1 MSVSIVNN
9 RIIEKLL
16 KRGDKIRS
24 VSALHPIW
32 KLRRNYNIDSC
43 EEIEKEIKRLNDNIN
58 MMEGRKRLIK
68 CQSQKNIL
76 SNHNSFE
83 EEKNSSLI
91 NDIKQ
96 PLIDNEQNVH
106 LDNNNITPV
115 SDNENKIK
123 LKSFKHNHKENKEE
137 SKEDI
142 INQDN
147 NLIVNQLKSNRRE
160 KNNCNNSN
168 DDTTVNTNMK
178 YSHLDNKNKQ
188 IEKKFISN
196 NQGYIGDE
204 YHHNKRYQNNN
215 KFDSCYSNRTRNAQ
229 FDIATLDSGN
239 DLGIR
244 SSSCLYCSKSIEVD
258 KDINVKLSNEEPIMK
273 KSNLKSS
280 RSTVKSSMQSSS
292 SIPKKKLCTMS
303 LIQSDI
309 KPKLIKTSFPQND
322 RKNTYELYKDMKR
335 NKMNSNSCR
344 NIDSNKSIKIN
355 PLKIPITDDKF
366 DPSHNIYSSNRI
378 PLSSSTKTFDKENSS
393 QSEKINSNRSENI
406 ENDTN
411 NKMSQI
417 PLHNSKL
424 IKYIFKSP
432 STSSLLRKPNLQ
444 PKQRVRKLKHI
455 RTGSTVRADKLLKS
469 YFELL

>member
-147 NLIVNQLKSNRRE
+147 NLIVNQLKSNRTE

-168 DDTTVNTNMK
+168 DDTNIRAQSL
-178 YSHLDNKNKQ
+178 Y
-188 IEKKFISN
+188 
-196 NQGYIGDE
+196 
-204 YHHNKRYQNNN
+204 
-215 KFDSCYSNRTRNAQ
+215 SCY
-229 FDIATLDSGN
+229 L
-239 DLGIR
+239 
-244 SSSCLYCSKSIEVD
+244 
-258 KDINVKLSNEEPIMK
+258 
-273 KSNLKSS
+273 
-280 RSTVKSSMQSSS
+280 
-292 SIPKKKLCTMS
+292 
-303 LIQSDI
+303 
-309 KPKLIKTSFPQND
+309 
-322 RKNTYELYKDMKR
+322 
-335 NKMNSNSCR
+335 
-344 NIDSNKSIKIN
+344 
-355 PLKIPITDDKF
+355 
-366 DPSHNIYSSNRI
+366 
-378 PLSSSTKTFDKENSS
+378 
-393 QSEKINSNRSENI
+393 
-406 ENDTN
+406 
-411 NKMSQI
+411 
-417 PLHNSKL
+417 
-424 IKYIFKSP
+424 
-432 STSSLLRKPNLQ
+432 
-444 PKQRVRKLKHI
+444 
-455 RTGSTVRADKLLKS
+455 
-469 YFELL
+469 

>member
-1 MSVSIVNN
+1 MSVTIVNN

-24 VSALHPIW
+24 VSALHPIG

-43 EEIEKEIKRLNDNIN
+43 EEIEKEIKRLNENID
-58 MMEGRKRLIK
+58 MMEGRKRFIK

-83 EEKNSSLI
+83 EEKNSSFI

-96 PLIDNEQNVH
+96 PLLENEHNVH
-106 LDNNNITPV
+106 CDNNNITPV
-115 SDNENKIK
+115 SENENKMK
-123 LKSFKHNHKENKEE
+123 LKSFKHNLKKEE

-147 NLIVNQLKSNRRE
+147 NQMCNQLKSNRKE
-160 KNNCNNSN
+160 KYNSNNSN
-168 DDTTVNTNMK
+168 DDTTANTNMK
-178 YSHLDNKNKQ
+178 YSNINNRDNNVDK

-215 KFDSCYSNRTRNAQ
+215 KFDSCYSNRTRNDQ

-244 SSSCLYCSKSIEVD
+244 SRSCLYCSKSIEID
-258 KDINVKLSNEEPIMK
+258 KDNNVKLSNEEPIKK
-273 KSNLKSS
+273 KSILKSS
-280 RSTVKSSMQSSS
+280 IQSSS
-292 SIPKKKLCTMS
+292 SIPKKKVCTMS

-309 KPKLIKTSFPQND
+309 KPKSTKTSFPHNYL
-322 RKNTYELYKDMKR
+322 KNTYELYKDMKK

-355 PLKIPITDDKF
+355 PLQIPISNDKS
-366 DPSHNIYSSNRI
+366 DSSHSNNIYSSNRI
-378 PLSSSTKTFDKENSS
+378 PLSSSTKTFDKEKSS
-393 QSEKINSNRSENI
+393 QREKINSNRSKKI
-406 ENDTN
+406 IDNDTN
-411 NKMSQI
+411 SKMSQI

-432 STSSLLRKPNLQ
+432 STSSLLRKPNIQ
-444 PKQRVRKLKHI
+444 SKQRVKKIKHI